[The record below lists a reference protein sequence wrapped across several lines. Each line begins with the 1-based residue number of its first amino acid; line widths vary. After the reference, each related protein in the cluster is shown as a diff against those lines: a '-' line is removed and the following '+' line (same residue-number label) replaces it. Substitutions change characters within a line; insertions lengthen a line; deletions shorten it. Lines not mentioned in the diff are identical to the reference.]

1 MCAMQVVTT
10 IGAYRKVRAAMR
22 GRGARVGF
30 VPTMGA
36 LHEGHLSLVE
46 CAKELTDEVVV
57 SIFVNPTQ
65 FAPHEDL
72 AKYPRPIERDLRMCE
87 QAGVAAVFN
96 PGVEEMYPAGQAE
109 AMIDVPAISAI
120 LEGES
125 RPQFFGGVC
134 RVVAKLFNIVQ
145 PDVACFGMKD
155 YQQWC
160 VVKAMTR
167 SMCWPIEI
175 VGCET
180 MRESDGLAM
189 SSRNVYLDGGQRK
202 RALGLSRAL
211 GEANRLIEA
220 GERDAAAIEDAMTHM
235 LTEHR
240 LRVDYAA
247 VRRRDLQPGEV
258 DFEKGVVCLIA
269 AWCDPVRLIDNM
281 EINADTSGNTSG
293 NTSGG

>member
-1 MCAMQVVTT
+1 MQVVTT
-10 IGAYRKVRAAMR
+10 IQAYRKLRAAMR

-36 LHEGHLSLVE
+36 LHEGHISLVRR
-46 CAKELTDEVVV
+46 AKESADEVVV

-87 QAGVAAVFN
+87 EAGVTVVFN
-96 PGVEEMYPAGQAE
+96 PGVEEMYPPGRAE
-109 AMIDVPAISAI
+109 AMLDVPAISAI

-134 RVVAKLFNIVQ
+134 RVVGKLFNIVE
-145 PDVACFGMKD
+145 PDVACFGKKD

-189 SSRNVYLDGGQRK
+189 SSRNVYLDSEQRQ

-211 GEANRLIEA
+211 HEAKRLIEA
-220 GERDAAAIEDAMTHM
+220 GGRDAAAIEDAMTRV
-235 LTEHR
+235 LAEHR
-240 LRVDYAA
+240 LRIDYAA
-247 VRRRDLQPGEV
+247 VRRRDLQPGAGDV

-269 AWCDPVRLIDNM
+269 AWCDQVRLIDNREM
-281 EINADTSGNTSG
+281 G
-293 NTSGG
+293 

>member
-1 MCAMQVVTT
+1 MQVVTT
-10 IGAYRKVRAAMR
+10 IEAYRKIRAAMR

-36 LHEGHLSLVE
+36 LHEGHISLVRR
-46 CAKELTDEVVV
+46 AKERADDVVV

-87 QAGVAAVFN
+87 QAGVSVVFN
-96 PGVEEMYPAGQAE
+96 PGVEEMYPGATGQAE
-109 AMIDVPAISAI
+109 AMLDVPAISAI

-134 RVVAKLFNIVQ
+134 RVVGKLFNIIE
-145 PDVACFGMKD
+145 PNIACFGKKD
-155 YQQWC
+155 YQQLC

-189 SSRNVYLDGGQRK
+189 SSRNVYLDEGQRK
-202 RALGLSRAL
+202 RALGLSRSL
-211 GEANRLIEA
+211 HEAKRLIEA
-220 GERDAAAIEDAMTHM
+220 GGRDAAVIEAAMTRV
-235 LTEHR
+235 LAEHR

-247 VRRRDLQPGEV
+247 VRRRDLEPGAGAM

-269 AWCDPVRLIDNM
+269 AWCDQVRLIDNM
-281 EINADTSGNTSG
+281 EIG
-293 NTSGG
+293 